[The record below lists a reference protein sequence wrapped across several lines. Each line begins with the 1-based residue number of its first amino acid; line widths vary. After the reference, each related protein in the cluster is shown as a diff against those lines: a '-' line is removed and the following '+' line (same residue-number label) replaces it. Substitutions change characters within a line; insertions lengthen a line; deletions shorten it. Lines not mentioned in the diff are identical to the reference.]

1 MVAGTRRRRHG
12 SPLSAAAVLLLLAA
26 LSRCAAASPPAA
38 SPPAAAGDYR
48 VNASALAQTILGVGF
63 EIQSDSIGSGNH
75 GLPDANTSVPGDLVP
90 SEKAR
95 FFADMLAGFRF
106 CRLALGLYFRG
117 LTPDNRSIVERWPGQ
132 AAGLAEMA
140 AAAGL
145 EGFAVE
151 YWSPAPGWKNTSAY
165 IDGSLVGFDAPTL
178 AAFGDAVAGDFRY
191 LAAHGIAPVWGG
203 LQNEPAV
210 GPAHCIYS
218 CCGYDA
224 AQYHAAF
231 AAVAPKLRAAFPEL
245 VIHASSWSGVHW
257 SPQLAADPAALALVD
272 VWTFHDVGGDS
283 NDQIARRDYYLAG
296 SAGKPVMNNEYEYLD
311 AHTSPMRTIT
321 AAQSIMN
328 WMVFENAPSWF
339 WLHAL
344 KPDVN
349 SEAAGYGLGV
359 WQPLVNSSNTSRLPP
374 GHWGYIPYNW
384 NSLAGFTRYLPWD
397 SVRVEVAEA
406 TVQGDQRIMA
416 YLFDPAMARWRAP
429 GGRQPP
435 LARGRGARATLLD
448 ATASRAA
455 ASQLGLVLTNRGSAN
470 YTFHLWLHGLGG
482 VPARRAAGVGG
493 ARAAAAAASAAM
505 WASTSPHPATASGAM
520 PRFTGHLYGP
530 NTTDGALGSATAVP
544 DPASG
549 VPTLVITLQPLE
561 IQFWVEE

>member
-1 MVAGTRRRRHG
+1 MARL
-12 SPLSAAAVLLLLAA
+12 PLSLAALLLARA
-26 LSRCAAASPPAA
+26 TAAAAPAA
-38 SPPAAAGDYR
+38 GGDYR
-48 VNASALAQTILGVGF
+48 VNATTLAQTILGVGF

-90 SEKAR
+90 AERAR

-117 LTPDNRSIVERWPGQ
+117 LSPDNRSIVERWPGQ

-165 IDGSLVGFDAPTL
+165 IDGTLVGFDAATL
-178 AAFGDAVAGDFRY
+178 DAFGDAVAGDFRY
-191 LAAHGIAPVWGG
+191 LAAHGVAPVWGG
-203 LQNEPAV
+203 LQNEPPV
-210 GPAHCIYS
+210 GPSRCIYS

-231 AAVAPKLRAAFPEL
+231 AAVAPKLRAALPEL
-245 VIHASSWSGVHW
+245 VIHASSWSGPHY

-272 VWTFHDVGGDS
+272 VWTYHDVGGDS
-283 NDQIARRDYYLAG
+283 NDQIARRDYFLNG
-296 SAGKPVMNNEYEYLD
+296 SAGKPIMNNEFEYLD
-311 AHTSPMRTIT
+311 SHTSPQRTVNT
-321 AAQSIMN
+321 AQSIMN
-328 WMVFENAPSWF
+328 WLVFENAPAWF

-349 SEAAGYGLGV
+349 SEADGYGLGV
-359 WQPLVNSSNTSRLPP
+359 WQPTVNGSNASRLPP
-374 GHWGYIPYNW
+374 GHWDYIPYNW

-397 SVRVEVAEA
+397 SVRVDVAEA
-406 TVQGDQRIMA
+406 TVQGDQRILA
-416 YLFDPAMARWRAP
+416 YLFDPAMVRWRAP
-429 GGRQPP
+429 GARQPP
-435 LARGRGARATLLD
+435 LAPGRGARATLLD
-448 ATASRAA
+448 ASASRAA
-455 ASQLGLVLTNRGSAN
+455 ASRLGFVLTNRGGAN

-482 VPARRAAGVGG
+482 VPARRAA
-493 ARAAAAAASAAM
+493 AAAAEGGAGGAGAAHDA
-505 WASTSPHPATASGAM
+505 AM

-530 NTTDGALGSATAVP
+530 NTTDGDLGSATAVP

-549 VPTLVITLQPLE
+549 VPTLAVTLQPLE
-561 IQFWVEE
+561 IQFWVED